1 MCTSDIFLQNNS
13 VKTTIKLQVGGTILA
28 AKLAKERGW
37 AINVG
42 GGFHHCSAGKGGGFC
57 AYADISLC
65 INFALTRLN
74 ISRYYN
80 VIHHKLLYWTFKF
93 ESDP

>member
-1 MCTSDIFLQNNS
+1 M
-13 VKTTIKLQVGGTILA
+13 A
-28 AKLAKERGW
+28 AKLAKEQGW

-65 INFALTRLN
+65 IHYAFIRLN
-74 ISRYYN
+74 ISRYWQL
-80 VIHHKLLYWTFKF
+80 KLIIYCSVRISILNCYLHIWDLVFIIC
-93 ESDP
+93 EIVQGDDN

>member
-1 MCTSDIFLQNNS
+1 M
-13 VKTTIKLQVGGTILA
+13 A

-42 GGFHHCSAGKGGGFC
+42 GGFHHCCADRGGGFC

-65 INFALTRLN
+65 INYAFVRLN
-74 ISRYYN
+74 ISRYHHVQTIIDVYKHAGSQN
-80 VIHHKLLYWTFKF
+80 LEVKLVILNIFF
-93 ESDP
+93 